1 MTKNFIL
8 PTKGDIW
15 NLDQEV
21 NFFIGRKLKL
31 NPDGTG
37 IESITAFKD
46 QEKCF
51 LGENHHEEVYT
62 SITNNFGLSAI
73 TSTPKKGYFKKSW
86 EDLLQG
92 AFLNHKGIIDT
103 ETGILITNTVP
114 FFQKIIG
121 SFGLEKEIT
130 IKVTPTKEIH
140 FMGAV
145 LSKRVPNPNRPG
157 ESMFLRHEK
166 FIREI
171 NRVRLAHV
179 VVRYKSKQ

>member
-1 MTKNFIL
+1 MQDPNFKKSL
-8 PTKGDIW
+8 LQLMPHG
-15 NLDQEV
+15 LDWCENEEIEALV
-21 NFFIGRKLKL
+21 DACAKEMGKAFF
-31 NPDGTG
+31 
-37 IESITAFKD
+37 
-46 QEKCF
+46 
-51 LGENHHEEVYT
+51 
-62 SITNNFGLSAI
+62 FGFGAV
-73 TSTPKKGYFKKSW
+73 TSTPKKGYFKKNW

-103 ETGILITNTVP
+103 ETGILTTNTVP
-114 FFQKIIG
+114 FFQKIIS

-130 IKVTPTKEIH
+130 INVTPTKEIH